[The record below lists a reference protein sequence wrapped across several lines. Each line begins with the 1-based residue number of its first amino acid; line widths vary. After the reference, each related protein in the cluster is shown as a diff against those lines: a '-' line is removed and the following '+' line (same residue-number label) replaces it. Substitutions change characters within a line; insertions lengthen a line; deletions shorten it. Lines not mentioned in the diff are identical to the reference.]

1 MLFLIYYQNDNNIL
15 RFLKNE
21 IDMEKLIFF
30 HSPNLRVQGLERNSL
45 NITKYI
51 TDFYHKVTESKA
63 KHSMKRLL
71 DLSLHL
77 FSLTTIKNDEYF
89 IGLKRIFDINKKIN
103 INYILRIFNTNE
115 TQFVDFIN
123 GQTEILEESYLKFYM
138 LEISEKKL
146 AENIINNI
154 KELFETMNL
163 SDYEIIYQ
171 KNSSNNYDS
180 DRSELQENSKNNN
193 YIKVTEVTEKSKE
206 FTKKK
211 MFQLLINKSFYIFT
225 LLKSIKILN
234 FSKNNDNV
242 NQKLFEEVL
251 KILNFFCD
259 DNPDNCMV
267 VIMSDVVNLF
277 NYLNHDQLINLI
289 EHFSKCFKVLVK
301 NSYYLSSYYN
311 IFSFLKKLIEYSKVS
326 RYYLF

>member
-115 TQFVDFIN
+115 TQFVDFIK

-154 KELFETMNL
+154 KELFEIMNL
-163 SDYEIIYQ
+163 SDYEIINQ
-171 KNSSNNYDS
+171 KNSSNNYDG
-180 DRSELQENSKNNN
+180 DRSELQENFLNNN

-211 MFQLLINKSFYIFT
+211 MFQLLFNKSFYIFT

>member
-115 TQFVDFIN
+115 TQFVYFIN
-123 GQTEILEESYLKFYM
+123 GQTEILEESYLEFYM
-138 LEISEKKL
+138 LEINEKKL

-251 KILNFFCD
+251 KILKFFCD
-259 DNPDNCMV
+259 DNPDNCIV
-267 VIMSDVVNLF
+267 VIMSEVVNLF

>member
-1 MLFLIYYQNDNNIL
+1 
-15 RFLKNE
+15 
-21 IDMEKLIFF
+21 MEKLIFF

-193 YIKVTEVTEKSKE
+193 YIKVTKVSI
-206 FTKKK
+206 F
-211 MFQLLINKSFYIFT
+211 LLYLNQ
-225 LLKSIKILN
+225 LKSLI
-234 FSKNNDNV
+234 F
-242 NQKLFEEVL
+242 L
-251 KILNFFCD
+251 KI
-259 DNPDNCMV
+259 MT
-267 VIMSDVVNLF
+267 M
-277 NYLNHDQLINLI
+277 
-289 EHFSKCFKVLVK
+289 
-301 NSYYLSSYYN
+301 
-311 IFSFLKKLIEYSKVS
+311 
-326 RYYLF
+326 